1 MNNNEIAE
9 DRYLNLIGV
18 MCPLNFIR
26 CKLALEKL
34 AKNDLLYVDL
44 DKGEPEDLVI
54 SGLEKSGHIVTI
66 VSECNTWLK
75 LEIVCKSE

>member
-1 MNNNEIAE
+1 MNNNERGE
-9 DRYLNLIGV
+9 DGYLNLIGV
-18 MCPLNFIR
+18 ICPLNFVR

-54 SGLEKSGHIVTI
+54 SGLRSSGHIVTI
-66 VSECNTWLK
+66 ISESKTWLK